1 MLALVVADELFPL
14 MSANN
19 DEAVYV
25 FQAEVFRAGHLS
37 LPADSYREVFQPWM
51 SNEHDGRLVLVFQ
64 PVFPAVLALSDLLFG
79 SMRVALG
86 LIAAG
91 CVILV
96 ALLGREL
103 RFTTRTCVM
112 AAALFALSPF
122 AVFQSA
128 LYLEYLFAVLLEL
141 AVLTLFLRGRGRAG
155 PVRARLLA
163 AAGLVF
169 GLLVFTRPLEA
180 LMLGAALALYLAAAE
195 RRIAGAVRNLWWPAL
210 GSLPAILGMLLY
222 NAQLT
227 GNPLRFPLWAIGGNN
242 AFGFGKRH
250 VVDTAP
256 IIDATALNALKALH
270 QNLRSLPHWMF
281 GSLLIVPLAFW
292 GLWLRRRDNTTV
304 LLGAIGVLFPL
315 AYVFYWGNLLIVNG
329 RKQIGPHY
337 YMAVMIPTVM
347 FAAVALEWLWRQ
359 RPRWIIPLAAVMAVA
374 TLVELPDKIDRNQH
388 FTDAYRAEQA
398 AIDATVI
405 RPALVILPA
414 SVDGPYL
421 LHPRGWLSNDLA
433 LNRDVLYTAD
443 RGSRNIDLATRFP
456 ERTLYRLQAVEDT
469 TSPAA
474 MTAPARGV
482 RDKDSPVLF
491 SPSVVRV
498 SPTIEESFAG
508 SLMATRLPAGA
519 TGLRAYISGGG
530 DRKSCD
536 VPLGNEATVRF
547 LVDSRAAQLP
557 TCATIVS
564 APMQPDTTVIVGMEF
579 LDRVGAVIEAR
590 ELQVWAQVRAQKVAT
605 MGAETWRIL
614 PASTIRAR
622 VINDPTLLK
631 FTA

>member
-1 MLALVVADELFPL
+1 MPFWRFVRLSRSPRSVSLGKARPGSRAVYVVLGLALASFVLALVVADELFPL

-25 FQAEVFRAGHLS
+25 FQAEVFRGGHLS

-141 AVLTLFLRGRGRAG
+141 AVLTLFFRGRGRAG

-292 GLWLRRRDNTTV
+292 GLWLRQPRQHHGSARSDRRALSAGLCL
-304 LLGAIGVLFPL
+304 LLGQPAH
-315 AYVFYWGNLLIVNG
+315 
-329 RKQIGPHY
+329 R
-337 YMAVMIPTVM
+337 
-347 FAAVALEWLWRQ
+347 E
-359 RPRWIIPLAAVMAVA
+359 RPQA
-374 TLVELPDKIDRNQH
+374 DR
-388 FTDAYRAEQA
+388 T
-398 AIDATVI
+398 
-405 RPALVILPA
+405 P
-414 SVDGPYL
+414 L
-421 LHPRGWLSNDLA
+421 LHGRHDPDG
-433 LNRDVLYTAD
+433 DV
-443 RGSRNIDLATRFP
+443 RC
-456 ERTLYRLQAVEDT
+456 
-469 TSPAA
+469 
-474 MTAPARGV
+474 
-482 RDKDSPVLF
+482 
-491 SPSVVRV
+491 
-498 SPTIEESFAG
+498 
-508 SLMATRLPAGA
+508 
-519 TGLRAYISGGG
+519 GG
-530 DRKSCD
+530 
-536 VPLGNEATVRF
+536 P
-547 LVDSRAAQLP
+547 
-557 TCATIVS
+557 
-564 APMQPDTTVIVGMEF
+564 
-579 LDRVGAVIEAR
+579 
-590 ELQVWAQVRAQKVAT
+590 
-605 MGAETWRIL
+605 
-614 PASTIRAR
+614 
-622 VINDPTLLK
+622 
-631 FTA
+631 